1 MVELSELLGCPN
13 GRAVRTVEL
22 SDGRVVWTPVSG
34 TNGPLKHGL
43 GFNDVYA
50 ANEYDQ
56 V

>member
-1 MVELSELLGCPN
+1 MVELSEPLGGPN

-34 TNGPLKHGL
+34 TNGPLKPGL